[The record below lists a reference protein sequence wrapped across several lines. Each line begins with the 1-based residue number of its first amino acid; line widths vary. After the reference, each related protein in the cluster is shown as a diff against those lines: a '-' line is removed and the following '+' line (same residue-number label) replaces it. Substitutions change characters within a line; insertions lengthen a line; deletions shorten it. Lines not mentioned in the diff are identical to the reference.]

1 MVRHPFHLHGHN
13 FQVVHRSAANSVGR
27 GNSYDQSLKEDNFP
41 RTPIRRDT
49 ALLENGG
56 LMILR
61 FRADN
66 PGVWLFHCHM
76 EWHVETGL
84 VTTMIEAPLELQ
96 RQHEGKP
103 LPTSYFGSCGAEDDA
118 GDEDQKDTNAPEQQL
133 ETSPAT
139 QETAKKD
146 DTR

>member
-1 MVRHPFHLHGHN
+1 
-13 FQVVHRSAANSVGR
+13 
-27 GNSYDQSLKEDNFP
+27 
-41 RTPIRRDT
+41 
-49 ALLENGG
+49 
-56 LMILR
+56 MILR

-96 RQHEGKP
+96 RQHEGRP
-103 LPTSYFGSCGAEDDA
+103 LPATSSGACCAHDDG
-118 GDEDQKDTNAPEQQL
+118 GDEEQEHKTVPDGQH
-133 ETSPAT
+133 ETTPAT
-139 QETAKKD
+139 QGTAKKD